1 MDRKHFKCLLW
12 KALWGLGALS
22 LVLAW
27 VTGKSGQVFG
37 LDAQHLFWDALIFA
51 ALSIPIKLDC
61 HSCDVCGIGPRA

>member
-1 MDRKHFKCLLW
+1 LLW

-27 VTGKSGQVFG
+27 VADKSGQVFG
-37 LDAQHLFWDALIFA
+37 LDAQHLFWDALIFV

-61 HSCDVCGIGPRA
+61 HACDVCGISPRA